1 MKLSDLG
8 ERKIIENLSN
18 LLDIGDDAAYLRNG
32 LEYLVMSTDIINQ
45 KTHIP
50 KEMTPAQI
58 GKFIASINLSD
69 IAAMGAKPKAFL
81 LSCGL
86 PEDMEYSYFESIV
99 KAAKTQCNKF
109 GAEYVGGDT
118 KQNDSLTLAG
128 FCLGTAKKP
137 ILRSGAKKGDIVAV
151 TGTVG
156 DAALGFD
163 LLLKKINHPLKKKL
177 VKKALE
183 PEPKVAEGL
192 LLSRYAT
199 AMTDLSDGLSVG
211 LHNIA
216 EMSKVGMNIYSEK
229 IPTSKEAR
237 DTTKSL
243 GLALKEYAL
252 TGGGDYQLLFTIK
265 KKDLEKIKSRIG
277 VTAIGEVTSTEDRKI
292 LISSDGKTE
301 VLEKRGYQHFS
312 RPQ

>member
-8 ERKIIENLSN
+8 ERKIIKNLSGM
-18 LLDIGDDAAYLRNG
+18 LDIGDDAACIRNG
-32 LEYLVMSTDIINQ
+32 KEYLVMSTDIINQ

-50 KEMTPAQI
+50 KEMTPAQV

-69 IAAMGAKPKAFL
+69 IAAMGAEPKAFL

-86 PEDMEYSYFESIV
+86 PRDMEFSYFKSIV
-99 KAAKTQCNKF
+99 KAAKAQCNKY

-118 KQNDSLTLAG
+118 KQNDSLALAG

-137 ILRSGAKKGDIVAV
+137 VLRSGAKKGDIIAV

-163 LLLKKINHPLKKKL
+163 MLLKKMSHPLKNKL
-177 VKKALE
+177 IKKALE

-192 LLSRYAT
+192 LLNKYAT
-199 AMTDLSDGLSVG
+199 SMTDLSDGLSVG

-216 EMSKVGMNIYSEK
+216 EMSGTGMEVYSGK

-237 DTTKSL
+237 NVTK
-243 GLALKEYAL
+243 ALNLELEEYAL

-265 KKDLEKIKSRIG
+265 KKGFEKIKKRIDA
-277 VTAIGEVTSTEDRKI
+277 TEIGEVASGRKI
-292 LISSDGKTE
+292 LLSSGRKTA
-301 VLEKRGYQHFS
+301 VLEKKGFEHFT
-312 RPQ
+312 

>member
-8 ERKIIENLSN
+8 ERKIIENLSG
-18 LLDIGDDAAYLRNG
+18 LLKIGDDAAYIRNG
-32 LEYLVMSTDIINQ
+32 KEYLVLSTDIINQ

-50 KEMTPAQI
+50 KDMTPEQV

-69 IAAMGAKPKAFL
+69 IAAMGAKPKAFM

-86 PEDMEYSYFESIV
+86 PEDMEFSDFESIV
-99 KAAKTQCNKF
+99 KAAKAQCNKF
-109 GAEYVGGDT
+109 GTEYVGGDT

-128 FCLGTAKKP
+128 FCLGITKKP
-137 ILRSGAKKGDIVAV
+137 VLRSGAKKGDIIAV

-216 EMSKVGMNIYSEK
+216 EMSQKGMKIYSEK
-229 IPTSKEAR
+229 IPTSKEAEKI
-237 DTTKSL
+237 TEFL
-243 GLALKEYAL
+243 GLELEEYAL
-252 TGGGDYQLLFTIK
+252 AGGGDYQLLFAIK
-265 KKDLEKIKSRIG
+265 KRDLEKIGGRINASAIG
-277 VTAIGEVTSTEDRKI
+277 VVTEGRKI
-292 LISSDGKTE
+292 LLSSGEKTS
-301 VLEKRGYQHFS
+301 VLEKKGYEHFS
-312 RPQ
+312 

>member
-1 MKLSDLG
+1 MKLRDLG
-8 ERKIIENLSN
+8 ERKIIENLSG
-18 LLDIGDDAAYLRNG
+18 LLKIGDDAAYMSNG
-32 LEYLVMSTDIINQ
+32 KEYLVLSTDIINQ

-50 KEMTPAQI
+50 KDMTPEQV

-69 IAAMGAKPKAFL
+69 IAAMGAKPKAFM

-86 PEDMEYSYFESIV
+86 PEDMEFSDFESIV
-99 KAAKTQCNKF
+99 KAAKAQCNKF
-109 GAEYVGGDT
+109 GTEYVGGDT

-128 FCLGTAKKP
+128 FCLGITKKP
-137 ILRSGAKKGDIVAV
+137 VLRSGAKKGDIIAV

-216 EMSKVGMNIYSEK
+216 EMSQKGMKIYSEK
-229 IPTSKEAR
+229 IPTSKEAEKI
-237 DTTKSL
+237 TEFL
-243 GLALKEYAL
+243 GLELEEYAL
-252 TGGGDYQLLFTIK
+252 AGGGDYQLLFAIK
-265 KKDLEKIKSRIG
+265 KRDLEKIGGRINASAIG
-277 VTAIGEVTSTEDRKI
+277 VVTEGRKI
-292 LISSDGKTE
+292 LLSSGEKTS
-301 VLEKRGYQHFS
+301 VLEKKGYEHFS
-312 RPQ
+312 